1 VDQRGGDGL
10 YRPAIRLASQ
20 KAHGTGAVGG
30 LSLH

>member
-20 KAHGTGAVGG
+20 KAHGTGAVRGA
-30 LSLH
+30 LF